1 MQPWTNIRYNGEST
15 LGNLRPDQRD
25 GPLAQACLLVC
36 CLLFIYGFASAQGAE
51 GSAGA
56 KANVEPR
63 FLIDTPTAG
72 ILHSGDFALDIDFFA
87 DGGMTV
93 GLSAGLINRL
103 NLGISY
109 GGTHFIGS
117 EKAEF
122 NEVPGVSLRYRV
134 LDETLP
140 MPALVFG
147 FDSQGREEYIDS
159 LDRYTI
165 KSPGFFAAASK
176 NYRVLGNLSV
186 HGGLNY
192 SLERGDDDKDL
203 NFFGGAEKTVG
214 RDISLVAEYDFAFND
229 SNRRAVGRGRG
240 YLNVGV
246 RWSVSGGFTIGLD
259 FKNLI
264 KNRDQ
269 VDVGNRTLRIEFVG
283 RL

>member
-1 MQPWTNIRYNGEST
+1 MDSRTHQRHES
-15 LGNLRPDQRD
+15 
-25 GPLAQACLLVC
+25 LARVSAIICVLLC
-36 CLLFIYGFASAQGAE
+36 TCGFVSAQGVE

-72 ILHSGDFALDIDFFA
+72 ILHRGDFALDIDFFG

-93 GLSAGLINRL
+93 GLATGVINRFSI
-103 NLGISY
+103 GISY
-109 GGTHFIGS
+109 GGSRLVGS
-117 EKAEF
+117 DKAEF
-122 NEVPGVSLRYRV
+122 NEIPGINVRYR
-134 LDETLP
+134 LWDETLL
-140 MPALVFG
+140 MPALVIG
-147 FDSQGREEYIDS
+147 FDSQGREGYLDS

-176 NYRVLGNLSV
+176 NYEIFGNLSV
-186 HGGLNY
+186 HGGVNY

-203 NFFGGAEKTVG
+203 NFFGGIEKSVG
-214 RDISLVAEYDFAFND
+214 RDISLIAEYDFGFND

-240 YLNVGV
+240 YLNAGV
-246 RWSVSGGFTIGLD
+246 RWSVGGGFTIGVD

-269 VDVGNRTLRIEFVG
+269 VAVGNRTLRIEFVDA
-283 RL
+283 L